1 MILRRG
7 CLQHTPAEVSW
18 RGVVGGVEGGSR
30 EEGREGGIPEVFGT
44 PRWVVNLVLMWEHH
58 MDSFRN
64 VHQDRLDELEALPIS
79 KLMFLNGVEL
89 AS

>member
-1 MILRRG
+1 MF
-7 CLQHTPAEVSW
+7 C
-18 RGVVGGVEGGSR
+18 
-30 EEGREGGIPEVFGT
+30 T
-44 PRWVVNLVLMWEHH
+44 PRWGVNLVLMWEHH

-64 VHQDRLDELEALPIS
+64 VHQDRLDKLAALPIS

>member
-1 MILRRG
+1 M
-7 CLQHTPAEVSW
+7 
-18 RGVVGGVEGGSR
+18 
-30 EEGREGGIPEVFGT
+30 FGT
-44 PRWVVNLVLMWEHH
+44 PRWGVNLVLMWEHH

-64 VHQDRLDELEALPIS
+64 VHQDRLDELAALPIS